1 MVGNASW
8 GGDTLV
14 EGVEHVEG
22 SGKYRELYTCP
33 ISCLAGRNLC
43 RERSEW
49 GYMGSTDCVLFPNS
63 QSISLGVVEDYTWRL
78 Q

>member
-1 MVGNASW
+1 MSW

-33 ISCLAGRNLC
+33 ISCLTVCNLC
-43 RERSEW
+43 RKRSGW
-49 GYMGSTDCVLFPNS
+49 GYKGSTDCVLFPNS
-63 QSISLGVVEDYTWRL
+63 QLISLGVVEHYIWRL

>member
-1 MVGNASW
+1 MVGNVSL

-33 ISCLAGRNLC
+33 ISCLAVRNLC

-49 GYMGSTDCVLFPNS
+49 GYIGSTDCVLVPNS
-63 QSISLGVVEDYTWRL
+63 QSISLRVFEHYRWRI

>member
-1 MVGNASW
+1 MVGNVSW

-14 EGVEHVEG
+14 GGVEHVEG
-22 SGKYRELYTCP
+22 SGKYRELCTCH
-33 ISCLAGRNLC
+33 ISCLAVRNLC

-49 GYMGSTDCVLFPNS
+49 CYMGSTDCVLFPNS
-63 QSISLGVVEDYTWRL
+63 QSISLGVVEYYTWRL

>member
-1 MVGNASW
+1 MVGNVSW
-8 GGDTLV
+8 GGDTLL

-22 SGKYRELYTCP
+22 SGKYRELCTRP
-33 ISCLAGRNLC
+33 ISCLAVRNLC

-63 QSISLGVVEDYTWRL
+63 QSISLRMFEHYIWRI

>member
-1 MVGNASW
+1 MVGIVSW

-22 SGKYRELYTCP
+22 SGVYRKICTYP
-33 ISCLAGRNLC
+33 ISCFTVRISAANTVGGVN
-43 RERSEW
+43 
-49 GYMGSTDCVLFPNS
+49 MGSTDCVLFPNS
-63 QSISLGVVEDYTWRL
+63 QSISLRMFEHYIWRI